1 MPASR
6 PWSRKCSA
14 IVVAVNVFV
23 VVMAFMVFY
32 YRGSRGQ
39 DATGDPAVSAR
50 LRKFAGP
57 AIIVLALTQTFASID
72 CD

>member
-1 MPASR
+1 LIA
-6 PWSRKCSA
+6 
-14 IVVAVNVFV
+14 VV
-23 VVMAFMVFY
+23 Y

-57 AIIVLALTQTFASID
+57 CIITLALTQSFAAID
-72 CD
+72 WIMSLTPHRY